1 MTARR
6 WALLGLAGTAA
17 LGLLLR
23 LSWAGFSGLPLT
35 HHPGWLRHAHS
46 HLGYYAFIFPGLWW
60 LWRGG
65 WRPSGPLLHVYAAA
79 GFATCVAFALQGYA
93 LWSIVGSTLVAVV
106 WGVFAWRA
114 GLTGWLRGDWEKAV
128 APAIVVALC
137 FVPPVAVFT
146 RRDPALAQALVR
158 TFLSLL
164 LVGAALPVC
173 VGRGGV
179 PGVLWLPAAVLA
191 ALGGGMGWAWARLPG
206 YGAAAVLLAVA
217 LVRVGPRDRLM
228 AGQWWLVVL
237 GFAAYALGLVP
248 STHAASIAGVH
259 FIALGPIATSV
270 ALRGQGTPLA
280 WLYVALVGVMS
291 GAIALMGAGP
301 DLRVLQGVAALSG
314 LGIALFALFF
324 ALRPARG

>member
-1 MTARR
+1 MSARR
-6 WALLGLAGTAA
+6 WALVGLAGTAT

-23 LSWAGFSGLPLT
+23 LSWAGVGGLPLT
-35 HHPGWLRHAHS
+35 DHPGWLRHAHS

-60 LWRGG
+60 AWRGG
-65 WRPSGPLLHVYAAA
+65 WRPTGPLLHVYAVAS
-79 GFATCVAFALQGYA
+79 FATAVAFALQGYA
-93 LWSIVGSTLVAVV
+93 LGSILGSTLVAVV

-114 GLTGWLRGDWEKAV
+114 GFTRWLRGDWEHAV
-128 APAIVVALC
+128 APAIVLALC

-146 RRDPALAQALVR
+146 RKDPALAQALVR

-173 VGRGGV
+173 VGRGGA
-179 PGVLWLPAAVLA
+179 PGVLWLPAATLA

-228 AGQWWLVVL
+228 AGQWWAVVL
-237 GFAAYALGLVP
+237 GFGAYALGLVP
-248 STHAASIAGVH
+248 SGHAVSIAGVH
-259 FIALGPIATSV
+259 FIALGPVATSV

-280 WLYVALVGVMS
+280 WLYVALVAVMS
-291 GAIALMGAGP
+291 SAIALMGAGP

-324 ALRPARG
+324 ALRPSRG